1 MAPVGLRNASSCL
14 HAYVDASRAILPTSR
29 SPGNRKGCGLH
40 RRARFSFN
48 GRQSFRFHV
57 YSLGGFALVLST
69 GFSRAF
75 VPFDL
80 IGFFF
85 PIPPGSAS
93 IALPTAQLQNRLCPS
108 TETMVAQSEPGM
120 CRFFGCRADFGWYFF
135 FYWSVLIRACMLAGK
150 ETSVTR
156 VRFFFNFAGFWGT
169 LIEVSDNF
177 SVPLHF
183 GRPER
188 QHPLKV
194 NVYFP
199 IFLHIWI
206 TMADIKKLLQWR
218 LNGYLCFT

>member
-1 MAPVGLRNASSCL
+1 MPKRGEDLLSYYPLAGYRNSKCMVPVGLRNASSCL

-69 GFSRAF
+69 GFPCAL

-93 IALPTAQLQNRLCPS
+93 IVLPTTQFQNRLCLS
-108 TETMVAQSEPGM
+108 METMVAQSEPGM
-120 CRFFGCRADFGWYFF
+120 YRFFGCQTDFG
-135 FYWSVLIRACMLAGK
+135 
-150 ETSVTR
+150 
-156 VRFFFNFAGFWGT
+156 
-169 LIEVSDNF
+169 
-177 SVPLHF
+177 
-183 GRPER
+183 
-188 QHPLKV
+188 
-194 NVYFP
+194 
-199 IFLHIWI
+199 
-206 TMADIKKLLQWR
+206 
-218 LNGYLCFT
+218 